1 MSVIESIWRA
11 SDHDGS
17 QQLRQN
23 EEERA
28 LIMWAIAQRQRDEIV
43 RRAHF
48 FGVSKRRIH
57 LLTGIART
65 TIDRILEEEYAPF

>member
-1 MSVIESIWRA
+1 MTDAW
-11 SDHDGS
+11 GS
-17 QQLRQN
+17 TDREGREHLRRN

-28 LIMWAIAQRQRDEIV
+28 LILWAIGQRERDEIV

-48 FGVSKRRIH
+48 FGVSKHRIH
-57 LLTGIART
+57 VLTGIART